1 MVKIRLLTV
10 ALALIFGACAS
21 PTPQIT
27 QSKISED
34 ELKLILIKSQ
44 NIRFYDFGT
53 LSVEGAE
60 SSVDSAES
68 QKNNLVILSESE
80 ESQNKNNRDSSVA
93 SLPQNDNK
101 NIFAESSAKSNVDG
115 AESSAKIP
123 QKIELKVFKLGKF
136 LGAFVITKKEICYIS
151 AQNSADCA
159 PKWMANK
166 SFFGKVSYDS
176 LMEEIL
182 LRRDIFEGQGKRL
195 GAEGAV
201 IQEFSFGGEK
211 IYYERSSKRTCFKNF
226 TNGVIVSIEDY
237 KK

>member
-1 MVKIRLLTV
+1 MAKIRLLTL

-21 PTPQIT
+21 PAPQIT

-60 SSVDSAES
+60 SSLDSANVENNVDSAEFS
-68 QKNNLVILSESE
+68 
-80 ESQNKNNRDSSVA
+80 
-93 SLPQNDNK
+93 
-101 NIFAESSAKSNVDG
+101 

-201 IQEFSFGGEK
+201 TKTKGGLAK
-211 IYYERSSKRTCFKNF
+211 FDAIL
-226 TNGVIVSIEDY
+226 G
-237 KK
+237 

>member
-1 MVKIRLLTV
+1 MAKLRLLTV

-60 SSVDSAES
+60 LPLDSANAENNVDSAEFS
-68 QKNNLVILSESE
+68 AES
-80 ESQNKNNRDSSVA
+80 
-93 SLPQNDNK
+93 
-101 NIFAESSAKSNVDG
+101 AESSAESTPLS
-115 AESSAKIP
+115 AESTAKIP

-211 IYYERSSKRTCFKNF
+211 IYYERSSKRTYFKNF

>member
-1 MVKIRLLTV
+1 MVKLRLLTL

-60 SSVDSAES
+60 SSVDCYSENCEAIEET
-68 QKNNLVILSESE
+68 QKNNLVILSEAKNLKE
-80 ESQNKNNRDSSVA
+80 NNRDSSVVT
-93 SLPQNDNK
+93 LPQNDNK
-101 NIFAESSAKSNVDG
+101 NIP

-195 GAEGAV
+195 GAGGAV

-211 IYYERSSKRTCFKNF
+211 IYYERSSKRTYFKNF

>member
-1 MVKIRLLTV
+1 MAKMRSFLLALT
-10 ALALIFGACAS
+10 LALIFGACAS
-21 PTPQIT
+21 PTPQFT

-44 NIRFYDFGT
+44 NIKFYDFGT
-53 LSVEGAE
+53 LSVEGTE
-60 SSVDSAES
+60 SSLDSAES

-101 NIFAESSAKSNVDG
+101 NISAEST
-115 AESSAKIP
+115 AKIP

-136 LGAFVITKKEICYIS
+136 LGAFVITQKEICYIS
-151 AQNSADCA
+151 AQNIADCA

-166 SFFGKVSYDS
+166 SFFGKVSYDT
-176 LMEEIL
+176 LMEDIL
-182 LRRDIFEGQGKRL
+182 LRRDIFEGQGRRL
-195 GAEGAV
+195 GDKGAI

-211 IYYERSSKRTCFKNF
+211 IYYERSAHRTYFKNF

>member
-1 MVKIRLLTV
+1 MAKWHLLAV

-21 PTPQIT
+21 PAPQIT
-27 QSKISED
+27 QSKINED

-60 SSVDSAES
+60 SPLDSANAENNADSAEFS
-68 QKNNLVILSESE
+68 PESE
-80 ESQNKNNRDSSVA
+80 E
-93 SLPQNDNK
+93 
-101 NIFAESSAKSNVDG
+101 FAESNMEF
-115 AESSAKIP
+115 AESTPLSAESTAKIP

-182 LRRDIFEGQGKRL
+182 LRRDIFDGQGKRL

-211 IYYERSSKRTCFKNF
+211 IYYERSTHRTYFKNF

>member
-1 MVKIRLLTV
+1 MAKLRLLTL

-60 SSVDSAES
+60 SSVDCYSENCEATEET
-68 QKNNLVILSESE
+68 QKNNLVILSEAKNIKE
-80 ESQNKNNRDSSVA
+80 NNRDSSVVT
-93 SLPQNDNK
+93 LPQNDNK
-101 NIFAESSAKSNVDG
+101 NIPT
-115 AESSAKIP
+115 ESSAKIP

-211 IYYERSSKRTCFKNF
+211 IYYERSNKRTYFKNF

>member
-1 MVKIRLLTV
+1 MAKMRSFLLALT
-10 ALALIFGACAS
+10 LALIFSACAS
-21 PTPQIT
+21 PTPQFT

-44 NIRFYDFGT
+44 NIKFYDFGT
-53 LSVEGAE
+53 LSVDGAE
-60 SSVDSAES
+60 SSLDSANVE
-68 QKNNLVILSESE
+68 NNA
-80 ESQNKNNRDSSVA
+80 DSA
-93 SLPQNDNK
+93 NGEFD
-101 NIFAESSAKSNVDG
+101 AESSAKS
-115 AESSAKIP
+115 AESTAKIP

-136 LGAFVITKKEICYIS
+136 LGAFVITQKEICYIS
-151 AQNSADCA
+151 AQNIADCA

-166 SFFGKVSYDS
+166 SFFGKVSYDT
-176 LMEEIL
+176 LMEDIL

-195 GAEGAV
+195 GDKGAI

-211 IYYERSSKRTCFKNF
+211 IYYERSAHRTYFKNF